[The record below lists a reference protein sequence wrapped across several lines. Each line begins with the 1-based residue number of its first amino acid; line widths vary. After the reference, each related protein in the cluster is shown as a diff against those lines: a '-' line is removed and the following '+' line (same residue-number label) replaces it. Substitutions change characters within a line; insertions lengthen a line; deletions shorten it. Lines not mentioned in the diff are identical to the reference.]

1 MRFWFMLAA
10 ALILAGCS
18 SHRAPP
24 PNPRLADSITVV
36 ANLNEQ
42 LRSWRGAPYRYGG
55 MTPRGVDCSGFV
67 VRTFRDKFALQL
79 PRETREQAEIGTR
92 IDKRDLLPGDL
103 VFFKTGSGESGLH
116 VGIYDTDNQFI
127 HASTSRAS
135 PVPRWITSTGT
146 KVLAGAANLTSF
158 RSKREAN
165 ASLFMPITLH
175 SARVNPLFRHYTGER
190 GTMTLSFTTHWRD
203 ELPDFYTSLSPTPLD
218 NARLIWRNAAGATAG
233 VPDALFAPESG
244 AGVWGGEA
252 LLPGMSPLAQV
263 YSGHQFGAGRP
274 AGRRTRDP
282 ARRAAA
288 GGWPPLRLA
297 SERRRPDSL
306 FADGDGRAVLRS
318 TIRESL
324 ASEAMHA
331 LGIPTTRARRW

>member
-127 HASTSRAS
+127 HASTSQG
-135 PVPRWITSTGT
+135 VT
-146 KVLAGAANLTSF
+146 
-158 RSKREAN
+158 RS
-165 ASLFMPITLH
+165 S
-175 SARVNPLFRHYTGER
+175 
-190 GTMTLSFTTHWRD
+190 
-203 ELPDFYTSLSPTPLD
+203 LD
-218 NARLIWRNAAGATAG
+218 N
-233 VPDALFAPESG
+233 
-244 AGVWGGEA
+244 
-252 LLPGMSPLAQV
+252 V
-263 YSGHQFGAGRP
+263 YWNKNS
-274 AGRRTRDP
+274 GRRGVSDVIQRP
-282 ARRAAA
+282 E
-288 GGWPPLRLA
+288 G
-297 SERRRPDSL
+297 SERFPFYADNPALRPC
-306 FADGDGRAVLRS
+306 
-318 TIRESL
+318 
-324 ASEAMHA
+324 
-331 LGIPTTRARRW
+331 